1 MRVHIRQ
8 EEVVLCVLDFLK
20 QAGLARTMRTL
31 EQETGLVVDEYGND
45 LMFLRGLVLDGAWRD
60 AENFVAPLAKSQPP
74 QTFDAQRVL
83 FEMRRQ
89 VSVLQCRA
97 CYSPWWP
104 CPPLFFFFFV
114 LSFGVY
120 IFPFFLPFPSFSLPS
135 LLSLLSFFSYFLP
148 SFLSSLFF
156 SYVTFLSVLLQLS
169 VLSVLSCILL
179 GLDSAPR
186 LCVLSL
192 LLPAHSRKT
201 LPPLSSSIPPPPSHS
216 RRTARVLISVKH
228 DTSNI

>member
-1 MRVHIRQ
+1 MSTATTLCSCAGSCSTARGVTPRTSSPRWPNRSRRKRLTRSACFSRCAARSVSYNVARAIRR
-8 EEVVLCVLDFLK
+8 
-20 QAGLARTMRTL
+20 GGRAR
-31 EQETGLVVDEYGND
+31 
-45 LMFLRGLVLDGAWRD
+45 
-60 AENFVAPLAKSQPP
+60 PS
-74 QTFDAQRVL
+74 
-83 FEMRRQ
+83 
-89 VSVLQCRA
+89 
-97 CYSPWWP
+97 
-104 CPPLFFFFFV
+104 FFFFFV

-120 IFPFFLPFPSFSLPS
+120 IFPFFLPFPSFSLP
-135 LLSLLSFFSYFLP
+135 SLLSFFSYFLP

-201 LPPLSSSIPPPPSHS
+201 LPHLSSSIPPPPSHS

-228 DTSNI
+228 DTAKI